1 MLKDTYI
8 KISLEKDG
16 WKRQVGTLCWQG
28 EFLVDYVGINKYS
41 LSGEIITRNVNW
53 TYRFDKAISS
63 PDGKYSV
70 ILENYG
76 TKGLI
81 LEGDRLIREINRSY
95 YCAQSYE
102 YPLTIFRSLNGRIC
116 LAHCPEEYN
125 QIEIEDIETGER
137 LTSERESH
145 DFFQSRLQA
154 SPSGK
159 YLLSAGWVWH
169 PVDMV
174 EVYDLENISSPEYF
188 NLYHDE
194 TLNLFELNSAA
205 FVGNSIIAVTGNG
218 EDNENDKYICAYDIE
233 KRSVLSKS
241 KLNENA
247 GNLMAVDENYVV
259 GFYECPKLI
268 NLRTGEILKKWK
280 EISSGKQNSSINL
293 QNEKYPPTA
302 IDIER
307 KRFAIADEDFIHVVS
322 FNE

>member
-16 WKRQVGTLCWQG
+16 WKRQVATLCWQG

-41 LSGEIITRNVNW
+41 LSGEIISRNVNW

-81 LEGDRLIREINRSY
+81 LEDDRLIREINRSY

-137 LTSERESH
+137 LTSDRESH

-174 EVYDLENISSPEYF
+174 EVYDLENISSPEHF

-194 TLNLFELNSAA
+194 TLNLFELNSATFA
-205 FVGNSIIAVTGNG
+205 GNSIIAVTGNG

-247 GNLMAVDENYVV
+247 GNLMAVDEKYVV

-280 EISSGKQNSSINL
+280 EISSGKQNSSINV
-293 QNEKYPPTA
+293 QNEKCPPTA

>member
-8 KISLEKDG
+8 TISLEKDG
-16 WKRQVGTLCWQG
+16 WKRQVETLCWQG

-41 LSGEIITRNVNW
+41 LSGEIISRGVNW
-53 TYRFDKAISS
+53 AYKFDKAISS

-70 ILENYG
+70 ILENCG
-76 TKGLI
+76 TKGLV

-95 YCAQSYE
+95 YCAESYE
-102 YPLTIFRSLNGRIC
+102 YPLTIFPSLNGQMC

-137 LTSERESH
+137 LTSDRESH

-154 SPSGK
+154 SPNGK

-174 EVYDLENISSPEYF
+174 EVYDLENISSPEHF

-194 TLNLFELNSAA
+194 TLDLFEFNSAT
-205 FVGNSIIAVTGNG
+205 FVDNSIIAVTGNG
-218 EDNENDKYICAYDIE
+218 EDNENDKCICAYDVE
-233 KRSVLSKS
+233 KRTVLSKS

-247 GNLMAVDENYVV
+247 GNLMAVDEKYVV
-259 GFYECPKLI
+259 GFYEYPKLI
-268 NLRTGEILKKWK
+268 NLRTGEILKEWK
-280 EISSGKQNSSINL
+280 EISSGKQNSSINV

-307 KRFAIADEDFIHVVS
+307 KRFAIADENFIHVVS
-322 FNE
+322 LNE

>member
-16 WKRQVGTLCWQG
+16 WKRQVKTLCWQG

-41 LSGEIITRNVNW
+41 LSGEITSRGVNW
-53 TYRFDKAISS
+53 TYRFDKVISS

-70 ILENYG
+70 VLENYG
-76 TKGLI
+76 TKGLV

-95 YCAQSYE
+95 YCAESYE
-102 YPLTIFRSLNGRIC
+102 YPLTIFRSLDGRIC

-137 LTSERESH
+137 LTSDRESH

-154 SPSGK
+154 SPDGK

-174 EVYDLENISSPEYF
+174 EVYDLENISSSEYF
-188 NLYHDE
+188 NLCHDE

-205 FVGNSIIAVTGNG
+205 FVGNSVIAVTGNG
-218 EDNENDKYICAYDIE
+218 EGDENDKYICAYDIE

-241 KLNENA
+241 KLNESA
-247 GNLMAVDENYVV
+247 GNLMAVGEKYVV
-259 GFYECPKLI
+259 GFYEHPKLI
-268 NLRTGEILKKWK
+268 NLRTGEILKEWK
-280 EISSGKQNSSINL
+280 EISSGKQNSSINV

-307 KRFAIADEDFIHVVS
+307 KRFAIADENFIHVVS

>member
-1 MLKDTYI
+1 MLKDTHI

-16 WKRQVGTLCWQG
+16 RKQRVETLCWQG
-28 EFLVDYVGINKYS
+28 NFLVDYIGMNRYG
-41 LSGEIITRNVNW
+41 LSGEIVDRDVNW
-53 TYRFDKAISS
+53 AYKFDKAVSS

-70 ILENYG
+70 VLENYG

-81 LEGDRLIREINRSY
+81 LEGDKLVREINRSY
-95 YCAQSYE
+95 YCAESYE
-102 YPLTIFRSLNGRIC
+102 YPLTIFRSNNGQMC

-137 LTSERESH
+137 LTADRKSH

-154 SPSGK
+154 TPNGK

-174 EVYDLENISSPEYF
+174 EVYDLENISSPELF

-194 TLNLFELNSAA
+194 TLDLFELNSAT
-205 FVGNSIIAVTGNG
+205 FVSDSIIAITGNG
-218 EDNENDKYICAYDIE
+218 EDNENGKYICAYDIE
-233 KRSVLSKS
+233 KKSVLSKS

-247 GNLMAVDENYVV
+247 GNLMAVNENYVV
-259 GFYECPKLI
+259 GFYEYPKLI
-268 NLRTGEILKKWK
+268 DLKTGEILKEWK
-280 EISSGKQNSSINL
+280 EISSGKQNSSINV
-293 QNEKYPPTA
+293 QNTKHPPTA
-302 IDIER
+302 IDVQR